1 MKSEI
6 NIILKDLD
14 NDRIDTEE
22 ALKKIKSIDIKPK
35 RIRKAH
41 KIKIYVID
49 EDTNIKIPGIPFW
62 LINSMISLGFGLG
75 SIASRFS
82 ESIDEDLKMV
92 LDNINS
98 RDVKKIINELKK
110 HGSYNLVDI
119 EDGENTKVLIKVL

>member
-1 MKSEI
+1 LKSEI

-14 NDRIDTEE
+14 NGKIDTEE
-22 ALKKIKSIDIKPK
+22 ALKKIKSIDTTPK
-35 RIRKAH
+35 KVRKAH
-41 KIKIYVID
+41 KIKIHVID

-75 SIASRFS
+75 NIASKFS
-82 ESIDEDLKMV
+82 ENIDEDLKMV

-119 EDGENTKVLIKVL
+119 EDGENTKVLIKIL